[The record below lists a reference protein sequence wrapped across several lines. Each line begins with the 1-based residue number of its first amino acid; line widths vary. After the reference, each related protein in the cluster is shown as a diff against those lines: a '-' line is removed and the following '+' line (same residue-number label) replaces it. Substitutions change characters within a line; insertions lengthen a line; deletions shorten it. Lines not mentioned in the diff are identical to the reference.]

1 MPHWAQVRLLAA
13 ELSLPGLVTLAEEAA
28 VRGSWTGPAG
38 QELQDMLQGMP
49 TERVA
54 ELLHHPHRS
63 AASEL
68 EVCLIGGA

>member
-1 MPHWAQVRLLAA
+1 MEQVRLLAA

-28 VRGSWTGPAG
+28 VKGPWTGPAG

-54 ELLHHPHRS
+54 DLLHHPHRS

-68 EVCLIGGA
+68 EVRLNSGS